1 MSWLSDSLFGK
12 PQSIKTDFSG
22 LATQA
27 EQYTNPF
34 SNLNSSVLKGLTNQ
48 ATDIVAQQGLS
59 NQRMGAMGYNPFA
72 DEQTK
77 QLASSVTKNAGGG
90 WQEWLRTSQGIGTG
104 LLTNKAQMEFQRDLA
119 NAQLAQQRQQ
129 AISDFMGGLLGQA
142 FGVAGTGLGGFMNI
156 VSPKKP

>member
-1 MSWLSDSLFGK
+1 MSWLSNALFGK
-12 PQSIKTDFSG
+12 KQSVNTDFSG

-34 SNLNSSVLKGLTNQ
+34 SNLNSSVLNGLTNQ

-72 DEQTK
+72 DEQSR

-90 WQEWLRTSQGIGTG
+90 WQEGLRTSQGIGTN
-104 LLTNKAQMEFQRDLA
+104 LLTNKAQMEFQKDSA
-119 NAQLAQQRQQ
+119 NAQMAQQRQQ
-129 AISDFMGGLLGQA
+129 QISGFMGGLLGQFA
-142 FGVAGTGLGGFMNI
+142 GVAGTGR
-156 VSPKKP
+156 

>member
-1 MSWLSDSLFGK
+1 MSWLSNALFGK
-12 PQSIKTDFSG
+12 KQSVNTDFSG

-34 SNLNSSVLKGLTNQ
+34 SNLNNSVLSGLTNQ

-59 NQRMGAMGYNPFA
+59 NQRMGAMGLNPFA

-90 WQEWLRTSQGIGTG
+90 WQEWLRTSQGIGTN
-104 LLTNKAQMEFQRDLA
+104 LLTNKSQMEFQRDSV
-119 NAQLAQQRQQ
+119 NAQMAQQRQQ
-129 AISDFMGGLLGQA
+129 QISGFMGQLLGQA
-142 FGVAGTGLGGFMNI
+142 VGVAGTGAGGLMNI
-156 VSPKKP
+156 LFPK